1 MRQYLIDD
9 LSPME
14 RDNIDS
20 YLKRTFKRGPM
31 IGLYWIILPTGMLSD
46 LQREHEEK
54 CGPYYC
60 GVEVDRNS
68 VRFEM
73 LVRSNANLH
82 CDCIAHATPEQR
94 QYILDLAD
102 RMLSEEM
109 IRS

>member
-1 MRQYLIDD
+1 
-9 LSPME
+9 
-14 RDNIDS
+14 
-20 YLKRTFKRGPM
+20 
-31 IGLYWIILPTGMLSD
+31 
-46 LQREHEEK
+46 
-54 CGPYYC
+54 
-60 GVEVDRNS
+60 VEVDRNS